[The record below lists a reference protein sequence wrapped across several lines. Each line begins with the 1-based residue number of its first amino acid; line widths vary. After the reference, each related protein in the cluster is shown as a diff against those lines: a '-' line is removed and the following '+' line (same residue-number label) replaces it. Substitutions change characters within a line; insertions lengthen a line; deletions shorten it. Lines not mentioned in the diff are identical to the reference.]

1 MMEWNPS
8 LRITRN
14 RPDMLHRYNPN
25 FYADPPAIAQ
35 LLEFSV
41 KRKKDTFRHLIRK
54 IKKGFHNGQME
65 KIGKCTNELGKMIR
79 EDPRLTQYL
88 DVNFLQ
94 LLAELLKCEQYSDL
108 QVHAATI
115 FKPVVT
121 FSLTRKD
128 VKDLVVMIEHIIP
141 IVVRLICFGVYLVR
155 VEALWLLRT
164 LVSVISKYEVEEI
177 LSPVTSLIIE
187 DSTSF
192 NVLHAA
198 SATLLVVCEEH
209 PNISPEKLK
218 LTLPALMKLIESNIL
233 MLLTSGSWGLAF
245 LCDGRG
251 EMIVEDKYLECLITR
266 LVDLMN
272 AEERVMILSALHA
285 MGSVVKWGSDDVIEI
300 IIKEDGAL
308 LIFLVLLE
316 EDDLYIVKQTC
327 WILSNITARK
337 EKHIRAIIDG
347 VPEGKLID
355 PLVKIM
361 LNCNLNDVRKE
372 AAWAISNAMCGV
384 GIDQIECLRNS
395 CSNIIWADLL
405 NSFSSDRLFV
415 LVTLEGLLNIRVAE
429 VTWMGN
435 PVDAVTLHS
444 FFESI
449 LEGIDHRDSFI
460 VSEFF
465 NESDGWTVSGHSLI
479 PEFLMSNDYALNF
492 KFEDQRCSNM
502 FIDYNGSMEFC

>member
-1 MMEWNPS
+1 MEEKES
-8 LRITRN
+8 YSSMRITRN
-14 RPDMLHRYNPN
+14 RPDILRNYIPKSSD
-25 FYADPPAIAQ
+25 DPPAIAQ

-41 KRKKDTFRHLIRK
+41 KRKRHTFIHLIRE
-54 IKKGFHNGQME
+54 IKDGFHNGQME
-65 KIGKCTNELGKMIR
+65 KIEKCTDELRKMIT
-79 EDPRLTQYL
+79 EDPRLALFL
-88 DVNFLQ
+88 DVEFLE
-94 LLAELLKCEQYSDL
+94 LLVELLKCEQYSNL

-115 FKPVVT
+115 FEPVVT
-121 FSLTRKD
+121 FFLCRKD
-128 VKDLVVMIEHIIP
+128 VKDLAVIIERIIP
-141 IVVRLICFGVYLVR
+141 IVSRLICFGVYLVQ
-155 VEALWLLRT
+155 ALWLLRS
-164 LVSVISKYEVEEI
+164 LVPVISKYEVEEI
-177 LSPVTSLIIE
+177 LSPVASLIIE

-198 SATLLVVCEEH
+198 SETLLVACEKH
-209 PNISPEKLK
+209 PKISPEKLK
-218 LTLPALMKLIESNIL
+218 LALPALMKLIESNIL

-266 LVDLMN
+266 LVDVMN
-272 AEERVMILSALHA
+272 DEERVMILSALHA

-308 LIFLVLLE
+308 LILLVLLE

-429 VTWMGN
+429 VTWKGN

-449 LEGIDHRDSFI
+449 VEGIDRRDSFI
-460 VSEFF
+460 VPEFV
-465 NESDGWTVSGHSLI
+465 NESDGWTVSGHSLF
-479 PEFLMSNDYALNF
+479 PEFLMSDDYALNF

-502 FIDYNGSMEFC
+502 FIDYNGSMKFC